1 MIVASDK
8 ISRLGCEGAFED
20 AVVGRVFRDGVYTL
34 LRLDV
39 LGKSRDLSECA
50 TDLYLGPSKFF
61 AAEDPRHFVENVI
74 GNGEVDRA

>member
-8 ISRLGCEGAFED
+8 IFRLGGDSAFED
-20 AVVGRVFRDGVYTL
+20 AVVGRIFRDGLYAL

-50 TDLYLGPSKFF
+50 TDLYLGPAKFF
-61 AAEDPRHFVENVI
+61 AAKDPRHFVENVI